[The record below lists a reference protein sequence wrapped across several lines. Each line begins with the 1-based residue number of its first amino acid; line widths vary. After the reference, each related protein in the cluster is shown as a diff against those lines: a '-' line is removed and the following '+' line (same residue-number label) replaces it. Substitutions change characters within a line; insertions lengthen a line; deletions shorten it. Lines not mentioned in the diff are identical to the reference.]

1 MSLPE
6 QREKPAILNDVWRR
20 LRGRLSGHHSTLS
33 STAFGDTRPRD
44 YVLSAPLQPSACH
57 ANCDFSCPTTRQ
69 THSLFSPLLSP
80 LFLHFFFPSF
90 PSLPLSLSFF
100 CCCCFLSFLSLFRIN
115 DTIANRSYLVK
126 LRRDGSRKLFL
137 LDSTRFFEIFE
148 NSSSFVGKRY
158 TNTKSEGISLILLLR
173 SLEIIFSFL
182 FNSA

>member
-137 LDSTRFFEIFE
+137 RLDSIFRNFRKLVE
-148 NSSSFVGKRY
+148 FRWETLYEKRGDKSDTSSSF
-158 TNTKSEGISLILLLR
+158 
-173 SLEIIFSFL
+173 LEIIFSFL